1 MLWLLQD
8 LVRLDMAHVL
18 IVDDDLLVS
27 EMLSDLVR
35 RLGHDA
41 VSAATLSDGLT
52 EIRGGE
58 YDLVLLDVHL
68 PDGNGLDAL
77 PDIRNARSAPEVI
90 IVTGAG
96 EVDGAELA
104 IKFGAWDYIQKPS
117 SMQDMMLPIVRALQY
132 REESKA
138 RGGAVALDRA
148 GILGDS
154 PRMKACL
161 DLLAQASSSDVN
173 VLITGETGTGKELFA
188 AAIHKNSA
196 RSGRSFVVV
205 DCSSLPETLVE
216 STIFGYT
223 KGAFTGAAATRD
235 GLIKQADGGSLFL
248 DEVGELPLNVQ
259 KAFLR
264 VLQERRFRPVG
275 SGVEVQSNF
284 RLIAAT
290 NRNLQQ
296 MVSDGLFRSDLLF
309 RLKSFVIELP
319 ALQDRREDI
328 KELVMHYIA
337 RHCEQRGIGLKGYS
351 PEFLEALAV
360 YPWPGNVRELLH
372 ALERALS
379 AAYNEPTLFPKHL
392 PEDIRIYLAS
402 SSLVKNGSPPTG
414 PLPSLREGDALPFLK
429 DHREMRDR
437 QYLEAL
443 MSQTDGSIK
452 DACRISGV
460 SRSRLYELLKR
471 HRLLL

>member
-1 MLWLLQD
+1 
-8 LVRLDMAHVL
+8 MAHVL

>member
-1 MLWLLQD
+1 
-8 LVRLDMAHVL
+8 MAHVL

-154 PRMKACL
+154 PRMRACL

-248 DEVGELPLNVQ
+248 DEVGELPLTVQ

-351 PEFLEALAV
+351 PEFLEALTV

>member
-1 MLWLLQD
+1 
-8 LVRLDMAHVL
+8 MAHVL

-154 PRMKACL
+154 PRMRACL

-248 DEVGELPLNVQ
+248 DEVGELPLTVQ

-351 PEFLEALAV
+351 PEFLEALTV

-372 ALERALS
+372 ALEWALS